1 MIVCGKDI
9 VIDGGLVRIAHI
21 DGDEYNFPDDPEML
35 LDGLRKA
42 GDRIDLFTFLQ
53 KLRKRPRSMLIPWN
67 GTIWQFCLISTYDQW
82 WNNQIRSFLETV
94 NARRP

>member
-9 VIDGGLVRIAHI
+9 VIGGGLVRIAHI
-21 DGDEYNFPDDPEML
+21 DGDKYNFPDDPEML

-53 KLRKRPRSMLIPWN
+53 KLRKRPRNMFIPWS
-67 GTIWQFCLISTYDQW
+67 GTIWQFCLSLLLINGGTIKSG
-82 WNNQIRSFLETV
+82 RFLETV
-94 NARRP
+94 RARP